1 MAVPVEIRRP
11 EEELEVEREVPVK
24 ISVDA
29 EGRIFVDP
37 EIFWVSKRANQEVRW
52 ILDQGDGKFLV
63 DFGEDSPFYESQFSQ
78 DSPLSGLVRRD
89 ILPHDHRTYEYSVWV
104 GDEKLDPGGGVKP

>member
-1 MAVPVEIRRP
+1 MAVPVEIRRL
-11 EEELEVEREVPVK
+11 EETLEVQREVLVK

-29 EGRIFVDP
+29 EGKISVDP
-37 EIFWVSKRANQEVRW
+37 DTFWVSKRANQEVKW
-52 ILDQGDGKFLV
+52 IFEDGDGKFLV
-63 DFGEDSPFYESQFSQ
+63 DFEGESPFYESQFSQ